1 MQLMTSAKITTGPK
15 VSSLRKTFQ
24 AIDPLLGPV
33 EAAVILLSPVI
44 QAARLNGPGHL
55 PRYARP
61 PEAAGRSVHVDWREL
76 EADYQFTPSDETK
89 SFIAGQLNR
98 VTAIQHWRAIFAAA
112 RGFPVAHHGDQE
124 PARRCCT

>member
-1 MQLMTSAKITTGPK
+1 MAGRDLGTGNASHGQCQDHHSPK
-15 VSSLRKTFQ
+15 ASSLQKTFQ
-24 AIDPLLGPV
+24 AIDPLLGPI

-61 PEAAGRSVHVDWREL
+61 PEAAGQSVHVDWREL
-76 EADYQFTPSDETK
+76 EADYQFTPSDETE
-89 SFIAGQLNR
+89 SFIAGQLKDR
-98 VTAIQHWRAIFAAA
+98 VTAIQEHW
-112 RGFPVAHHGDQE
+112 HGDQE